1 MKGRSTLFNV
11 FYFIPKNVN
20 KFWAAVGCTKPAV
33 RSFRNKFPFLIS
45 GSSGPMPGAMPC
57 ATTGLAV
64 GLTAGAT
71 AVAEV
76 PELAAGV
83 TAEVQSIMNILVLKD
98 QKLYEKK
105 ILNFFTWL
113 WEGAKDS
120 LKAAGAEDGGGGRR
134 SAYGLPAP
142 PLVVPGKV
150 AGYSSGLCTGHGT

>member
-20 KFWAAVGCTKPAV
+20 KFWAADGCTKPAV
-33 RSFRNKFPFLIS
+33 RSFRSKFPFLIS

-134 SAYGLPAP
+134 LA
-142 PLVVPGKV
+142 
-150 AGYSSGLCTGHGT
+150 